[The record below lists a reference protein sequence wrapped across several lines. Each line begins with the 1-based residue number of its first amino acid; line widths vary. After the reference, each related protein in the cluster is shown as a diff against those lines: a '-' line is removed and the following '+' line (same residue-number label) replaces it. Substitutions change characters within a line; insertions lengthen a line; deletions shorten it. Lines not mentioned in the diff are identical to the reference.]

1 MRKDVALAYK
11 ENSNIQTYK
20 DDLRKIDVLED
31 TYDTRLIINEGDE
44 KKALGKEFLP
54 KVTK

>member
-11 ENSNIQTYK
+11 QNSDIQTYK

-31 TYDTRLIINEGDE
+31 TYDTRLIVYGNDE

-54 KVTK
+54 KVDK